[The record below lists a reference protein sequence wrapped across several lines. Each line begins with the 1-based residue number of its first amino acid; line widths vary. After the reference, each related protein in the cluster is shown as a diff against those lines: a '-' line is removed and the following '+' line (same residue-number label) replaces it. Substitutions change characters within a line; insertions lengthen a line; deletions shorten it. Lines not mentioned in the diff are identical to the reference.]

1 MIELVYTFTKK
12 LSSSETLERIVE
24 IYKNSYKSNLKYHN
38 IILYTD
44 DESKY
49 LFEKVFKDIII
60 EDTSDVYFYD
70 DLKYKVLPKLK
81 SNQLLTDGDIW
92 LSDMIEFEYNSP
104 ILCDVTMKTLGRKY
118 YKEIPKILIDRGI
131 KKIIPYFNSNIE
143 PIPNIG
149 FIKFKS
155 KKMESNY
162 LNDYYKL
169 RSFVIDNCL
178 DLENTYSKLNLS
190 AVIAQ
195 YLLGCFNKNIQP
207 LRYDNSYVHYGGDEK
222 YKQSFMKR
230 FEPKKNL
237 I

>member
-1 MIELVYTFTKK
+1 MIELIYTFTKK
-12 LSSSETLERIVE
+12 LSTDNKLEEIVN
-24 IYKNSYKSNLKYHN
+24 IYKHSYNLNSSYHKV
-38 IILYTD
+38 ILYTD

-81 SNQLLTDGDIW
+81 ANQLLTDGDIW

-162 LNDYYKL
+162 LTDYYKL

-178 DLENTYSKLNLS
+178 DLENTYGKLNLS

-195 YLLGCFNKNIQP
+195 YLLGCFNTNIQS
-207 LRYDNSYVHYGGDEK
+207 LRYDNRYVHYSGDEK

-230 FEPKKNL
+230 FESKKL